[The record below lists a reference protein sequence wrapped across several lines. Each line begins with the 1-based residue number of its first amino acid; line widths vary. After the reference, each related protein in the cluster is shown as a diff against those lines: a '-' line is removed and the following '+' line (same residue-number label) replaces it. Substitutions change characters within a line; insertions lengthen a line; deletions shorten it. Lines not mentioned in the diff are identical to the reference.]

1 MKSSILSSISYGLAG
16 GGTISGDVTISG
28 DLTVSGGGSFDYS
41 EVITGD
47 MKITNTNAGPAL
59 EIEQNTS
66 AQYGLEISQNTNK
79 ESLYIDSTSSSA
91 NTVYIEGPQTTTGNV
106 FSIYANSNHLTT
118 GKLAFFYS
126 SSNTTGTRS
135 LVEITN
141 DDASATG
148 TTALKIQQD
157 STGPA
162 IVLNAAVGDRS
173 SAPTLAFGDGD
184 TGFYE
189 SSDDLLTIAVGGTAR
204 WAMADVGGERFGGTG
219 SGGGV
224 LLATGGSSTYA
235 SHTFTADFDT
245 GMRRAS
251 ADVLALHAGGERMI
265 LDTNSR
271 ISLSNNDSGGTG
283 GEDSTSANT
292 VFGYLAGA
300 NIDDGTDCLLY
311 TSPSPRD

>member
-16 GGTISGDVTISG
+16 GGTLDGDVTITG
-28 DLTVSGGGSFDYS
+28 DLTVTGSSTNTYDEQVDGQVWIKDSTTSSSSQGGHLKIFSDDGANMALGHRLGVIEFAGAEDSS
-41 EVITGD
+41 STLTNGARIEVITDAHWSASENGAY
-47 MKITNTNAGPAL
+47 MKFYITDGNATETERMRINAGGQVIVSPG
-59 EIEQNTS
+59 TVTGS
-66 AQYGLEISQNTNK
+66 AAT
-79 ESLYIDSTSSSA
+79 
-91 NTVYIEGPQTTTGNV
+91 PQ
-106 FSIYANSNHLTT
+106 
-118 GKLAFFYS
+118 
-126 SSNTTGTRS
+126 
-135 LVEITN
+135 
-141 DDASATG
+141 
-148 TTALKIQQD
+148 
-157 STGPA
+157 
-162 IVLNAAVGDRS
+162 
-173 SAPTLAFGDGD
+173 LAFGDGD

-271 ISLSNNDSGGTG
+271 ISLILLLEVAILLLVGMQEEISQLEPVIYVLDSILV
-283 GEDSTSANT
+283 S
-292 VFGYLAGA
+292 L
-300 NIDDGTDCLLY
+300 
-311 TSPSPRD
+311 